1 MKDRRIS
8 PSAHPT
14 HFTFL
19 FVCFPLC
26 IQPALPFLPRSPPP
40 KPPPPHFEAE
50 MKALCC
56 GCRPQSSRGTAEVCF
71 SLRRCIFLPRK
82 RGEEISLKQYIAF
95 CWRASFMYLRFKHG
109 PNFSKL
115 LSPRIRKSLKCGV
128 LSQSECL

>member
-1 MKDRRIS
+1 MGCRGGNLEGFCKSQPRPRGTCYLKDRRTS

-26 IQPALPFLPRSPPP
+26 IQPALPFLPRSPPR
-40 KPPPPHFEAE
+40 KAPPPHFEAE

-82 RGEEISLKQYIAF
+82 RGKNQLETIHRLLLESILYV
-95 CWRASFMYLRFKHG
+95 
-109 PNFSKL
+109 SKVQTW
-115 LSPRIRKSLKCGV
+115 S
-128 LSQSECL
+128 